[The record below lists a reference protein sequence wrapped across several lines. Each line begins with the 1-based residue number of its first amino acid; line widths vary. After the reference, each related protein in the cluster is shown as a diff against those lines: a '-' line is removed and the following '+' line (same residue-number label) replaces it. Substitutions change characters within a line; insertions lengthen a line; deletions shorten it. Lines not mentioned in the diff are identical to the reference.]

1 MGVNRIT
8 YRVTIRRKHLIGRIE
23 IDEAKRNRIMD
34 KAGHL
39 ADEIGMKYMACAPG
53 TFAGICDAF
62 RSEDIELFTPEVQEA
77 ITQSMIGLHGGVAMT
92 GVGTC
97 GAATAAVFLISYVV
111 GVPTKK
117 LEKDGNLNYA
127 AAVPSVEY
135 VIDRFEEVY
144 GALDCLRL
152 RYNRVQRALDLMD
165 PDARILEMT
174 FALQQK
180 DKCGMISSKFEGG
193 RDQPPPVQ
201 AAYWAV
207 EAICD
212 LLELEPEERW
222 ELPPHL
228 RGLGPQ
234 EMMPK
239 LQKLVDVMNQMN
251 YGRPNE
257 KISYRDYRKLK
268 LLGKKGLEKERLG
281 SLSAPE
287 TE

>member
-1 MGVNRIT
+1 M
-8 YRVTIRRKHLIGRIE
+8 IGKIE
-23 IDEAKRNRIMD
+23 IDEAKRNRIRE
-34 KAGHL
+34 KAGHH
-39 ADEIGMKYMACAPG
+39 ADELGLRYMACAPG
-53 TFAGICDAF
+53 TFAGVCEGF
-62 RSEDIELFTPEVQEA
+62 RDEGIELFTPEIQEVL
-77 ITQSMIGLHGGVAMT
+77 TQAMIGLHGGVAMT

-111 GVPTKK
+111 GVPTEK
-117 LEKDGNLNYA
+117 LAKDGNLNYA

-165 PDARILEMT
+165 PDARILELT
-174 FALQQK
+174 FALYQP
-180 DKCGMISSKFEGG
+180 DKCGMTSKEFEGG
-193 RDQPPPVQ
+193 RDQPPPTQ
-201 AAYWAV
+201 AAYWTV

-212 LLELEPEERW
+212 LLQKEPEERW

-228 RGLGPQ
+228 QGLSPQ

-239 LQKLVDVMNQMN
+239 LQKLVDVMKEMN
-251 YGRPNE
+251 WGRPNE
-257 KISYRDYRKLK
+257 KLSYRDYRKFK
-268 LLGKKGLEKERLG
+268 QLGKEGLEKERFG
-281 SLSAPE
+281 NLSAPR

>member
-1 MGVNRIT
+1 MIKKIKIDKAKKKRI
-8 YRVTIRRKHLIGRIE
+8 I
-23 IDEAKRNRIMD
+23 D

-39 ADEIGMKYMACAPG
+39 ADEIGVKYMACAPA
-53 TFAGICDAF
+53 TFAAICDAF
-62 RSEDIELFTPEVQEA
+62 MSEGIEFFTPEIQEA
-77 ITQSMIGLHGGVAMT
+77 ITQGMIGLHGGVSMT

-97 GAATAAVFLISYVV
+97 GAATASIFLISYVV
-111 GVPTKK
+111 GVPLKE

-127 AAVPSVEY
+127 ASVPGVEY

-144 GALDCLRL
+144 GALDCLRV

-174 FALQQK
+174 FAMYQP
-180 DKCGMISSKFEGG
+180 DKCGMISSKFKGG
-193 RDQPPPVQ
+193 RDQTPPVQ
-201 AAYWAV
+201 SARWTA

-212 LLELEPEERW
+212 LLQMEPEKRR

-239 LQKLVDVMNQMN
+239 LQKVVDALKELN

-268 LLGKKGLEKERLG
+268 LLGKKGLEKKRIG
-281 SLSAPE
+281 SLSAPK
-287 TE
+287 TK

>member
-1 MGVNRIT
+1 M
-8 YRVTIRRKHLIGRIE
+8 IGKIE

-34 KAGHL
+34 RAGHL
-39 ADEIGMKYMACAPG
+39 ADEIAMKYMACAPG
-53 TFAGICDAF
+53 TFAGICEGF
-62 RSEDIELFTPEVQEA
+62 KSEDIELFAPDIQEA

-97 GAATAAVFLISYVV
+97 GAATAAIFLISYVV
-111 GVPTKK
+111 GVPTSK

-135 VIDRFEEVY
+135 IVDRFEEVY

-174 FALQQK
+174 FALHQP
-180 DKCGMISSKFEGG
+180 DKCGMLSKEFEGG
-193 RDQPPPVQ
+193 RDQPPPTQ
-201 AAYWAV
+201 AAYWTV

-212 LLELEPEERW
+212 LLQMEPEERW

-228 RGLGPQ
+228 KGLSPQ

-239 LQKLVDVMNQMN
+239 IQKLVNVMKEMD
-251 YGRPNE
+251 YGKPNE
-257 KISYRDYRKLK
+257 KISYREYRKLK
-268 LLGKKGLEKERLG
+268 LLGKKGLEKERFG
-281 SLSAPE
+281 NLSAPG
-287 TE
+287 TK